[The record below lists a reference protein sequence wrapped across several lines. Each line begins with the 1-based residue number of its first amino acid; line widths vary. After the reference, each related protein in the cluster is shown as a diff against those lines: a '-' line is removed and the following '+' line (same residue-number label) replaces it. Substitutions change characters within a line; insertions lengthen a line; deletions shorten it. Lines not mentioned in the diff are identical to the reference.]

1 MSKIDQS
8 ALDER
13 AAKVDVEAAND
24 SPVAQQPCSGTM
36 VVRSSAYGSGA
47 SASSPDIVC
56 SIKRAS

>member
-1 MSKIDQS
+1 MTTINQP
-8 ALDER
+8 ALDNRSAR
-13 AAKVDVEAAND
+13 AELEAAND

-36 VVRSSAYGSGA
+36 VIRSSAYGSGA